1 MAGYK
6 EISRWD
12 ATVFADYIIDKIQIN
27 ILEEFDFST
36 VDGAN
41 YLGTKLIDISRVYS
55 ELSSLLTY
63 IRAVKRIIGRTDNKD
78 EYQDYIDKEKML
90 DDCLKAL
97 ELQYKAINRNLCV
110 RDTNSKELFLTG
122 AMT

>member
-41 YLGTKLIDISRVYS
+41 YLGTKLIDISMVYS

-63 IRAVKRIIGRTDNKD
+63 IRAVKRIIGRTDSKD

-122 AMT
+122 VMT